1 MRLPRS
7 PLETRCL
14 QTGVSLLLASQC
26 FIGALPGFAEP
37 VALAGAPAAVEQL
50 SSQAAMPSAAGAPAP
65 GSSATQSALQ
75 GLMSLEQA
83 RDLSALQDMG
93 SLPSDQKVALR
104 KVSVTNSQLMDKG
117 ALRVLK
123 TGQEFAERG
132 ADPETQ
138 TLDQAVLRKAEGR
151 FTLLIDELAPTFAG
165 GYSNRANVRVALKDY
180 AGAVADY
187 EVALR
192 LSPLADDAWINWLN
206 RGSTLLAA
214 GEAERALTPT
224 LAPTLAQTL
233 ARTLTLVLALIP
245 SPEPNP
251 RPDPSPD
258 PRPDPRPEPNQA
270 RRSGLSPTCSARSSS
285 AKRRPRRAPTRRRS

>member
-1 MRLPRS
+1 MPLNLTIVRWNCPPRDARGEREVLARAARWPRSQMRLPRS

-50 SSQAAMPSAAGAPAP
+50 ASSSQAAMPSAAAAPAP

-83 RDLSALQDMG
+83 RQLSALQDMG
-93 SLPSDQKVALR
+93 SLPSEQKVALR
-104 KVSVTNSQLMDKG
+104 KVSVTNSQLLDKG

-123 TGQEFAERG
+123 TGQEYAERG

-138 TLDQAVLRKAEGR
+138 TLDPAVLRKAEGR
-151 FTLLIDELAPTFAG
+151 FTLLIEELAPTFAG

-192 LSPLADDAWINWLN
+192 LSPLADDAWVNWLN

-214 GEAERALTPT
+214 G
-224 LAPTLAQTL
+224 
-233 ARTLTLVLALIP
+233 
-245 SPEPNP
+245 
-251 RPDPSPD
+251 
-258 PRPDPRPEPNQA
+258 
-270 RRSGLSPTCSARSSS
+270 
-285 AKRRPRRAPTRRRS
+285 